1 MLRRGLLASLLVSFG
16 AYVYLQFTFGLD
28 IHALMDFFLLGFD
41 PSSSWDESAYVRQEQ
56 FFALLEEW
64 SKRPFFGHGH
74 GAAAWGS
81 IRSFDQPWAYELS
94 YVALLFH
101 TGIVGF
107 AIYAAAV
114 IWIYRIG
121 LRIIRSCDRIGL
133 YMVPALVGPPCFLI
147 ANATNP
153 YLEKFDYIW
162 VIFLPVALINYWLL
176 TGDEKSKVKA

>member
-1 MLRRGLLASLLVSFG
+1 MG
-16 AYVYLQFTFGLD
+16 
-28 IHALMDFFLLGFD
+28 
-41 PSSSWDESAYVRQEQ
+41 
-56 FFALLEEW
+56 
-64 SKRPFFGHGH
+64 
-74 GAAAWGS
+74 
-81 IRSFDQPWAYELS
+81 YELS

-114 IWIYRIG
+114 IWIYRMG
-121 LRIIRSCDRIGL
+121 LRIIRSGDRIGL
-133 YMVPALVGPPCFLI
+133 YMVPALVGTTCFLI

-176 TGDEKSKVKA
+176 TGDEKSKVKE